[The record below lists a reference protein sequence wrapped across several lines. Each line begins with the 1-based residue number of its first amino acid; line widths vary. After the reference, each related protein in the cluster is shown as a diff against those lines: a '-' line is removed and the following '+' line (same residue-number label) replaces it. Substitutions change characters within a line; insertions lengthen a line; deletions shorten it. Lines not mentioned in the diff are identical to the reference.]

1 MQIDRID
8 IPPKVKIVLDTLG
21 DNGYEAYAVGGCVR
35 DSVLGRTPQDWDV
48 TTSALPAEVKALFPH
63 TIDTGIAHGTV
74 TVMIDHEGFEV
85 TTYRID
91 GEYEDGRH
99 PKSVSFTS
107 KLTEDLRRRDFTIN
121 AMAYNETT
129 GLVDIFGGQEDL
141 KRGVIRCVG
150 EARERFT
157 EDALRMLRAVR
168 FAGQLGFEVDNDTLS
183 AMRELSPNL
192 SKVSAERI
200 QIELNKL
207 IVSDHPELIAM
218 AYETGLT
225 SIFLPEFDEMM
236 VTPQNNPHHMYTVGE
251 HTIQALMQSPPD
263 KNVRLAILFHDIAKP
278 RCRTTD
284 DNGIDHFHGHPALGA
299 DMASEIL
306 HRLKYDNDTIK
317 SVCAL
322 IRWHDDMPE
331 LSLRLIRRA
340 INRIGADRYPAIF
353 ELKRADILAQS
364 EYRKEEKLEWLRG
377 YEAIYN
383 DIIEQK
389 QCTSVKELAVDGKD
403 VIACGVEPGKQI
415 GNILN
420 ELLEIVLDDPA
431 QNERDNLI
439 ELIHKMST
447 PHI

>member
-1 MQIDRID
+1 
-8 IPPKVKIVLDTLG
+8 
-21 DNGYEAYAVGGCVR
+21 
-35 DSVLGRTPQDWDV
+35 
-48 TTSALPAEVKALFPH
+48 
-63 TIDTGIAHGTV
+63 
-74 TVMIDHEGFEV
+74 
-85 TTYRID
+85 
-91 GEYEDGRH
+91 
-99 PKSVSFTS
+99 
-107 KLTEDLRRRDFTIN
+107 
-121 AMAYNETT
+121 
-129 GLVDIFGGQEDL
+129 
-141 KRGVIRCVG
+141 
-150 EARERFT
+150 
-157 EDALRMLRAVR
+157 
-168 FAGQLGFEVDNDTLS
+168 
-183 AMRELSPNL
+183 
-192 SKVSAERI
+192 
-200 QIELNKL
+200 
-207 IVSDHPELIAM
+207 
-218 AYETGLT
+218 
-225 SIFLPEFDEMM
+225 
-236 VTPQNNPHHMYTVGE
+236 MYTVGE

-284 DNGIDHFHGHPALGA
+284 DNGVDHFHGHPALGA

-322 IRWHDDMPE
+322 IKWHDDMPE